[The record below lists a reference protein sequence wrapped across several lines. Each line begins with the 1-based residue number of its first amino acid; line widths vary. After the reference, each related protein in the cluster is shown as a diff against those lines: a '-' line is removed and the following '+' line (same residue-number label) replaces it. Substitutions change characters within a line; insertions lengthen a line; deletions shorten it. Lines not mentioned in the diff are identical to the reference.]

1 MISSLYDDFYSEF
14 SLYYLL
20 QGGFNYE
27 KFQIHT
33 KNMIKLNKYVNVL
46 EKFQKKH
53 KIEYDTYLKA
63 KFKKGLKK

>member
-1 MISSLYDDFYSEF
+1 MMIFTVNFRFIIFCKE
-14 SLYYLL
+14 YLIMRN
-20 QGGFNYE
+20 F
-27 KFQIHT
+27 KFMQ

-46 EKFQKKH
+46 EKFQKKY

>member
-27 KFQIHT
+27 KFQIHA

-46 EKFQKKH
+46 EKFQKKY
-53 KIEYDTYLKA
+53 KIE
-63 KFKKGLKK
+63 